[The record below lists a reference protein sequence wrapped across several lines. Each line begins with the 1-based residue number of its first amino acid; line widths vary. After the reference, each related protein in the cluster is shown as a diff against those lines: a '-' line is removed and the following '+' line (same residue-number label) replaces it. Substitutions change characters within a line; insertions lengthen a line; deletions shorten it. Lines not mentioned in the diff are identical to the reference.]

1 MDNVVEKNRAR
12 ERLLIPPTL
21 AHVKDS
27 NVRGPALARARQWA
41 RDNALGRANFHRRTA
56 AGMPL
61 PEDAPKP
68 SDEGAPDAEPT
79 EASPDPVPPA
89 RREAQLNTVLQAYE
103 VLGLELTAAPSEIRN
118 RYRELSKKC
127 HPDRVA
133 DLDEEIRR
141 TAERRFREIRKA
153 YDMLAGD

>member
-21 AHVKDS
+21 AHVRDS

-41 RDNALGRANFHRRTA
+41 RDHALRRAEFHRRTA
-56 AGMPL
+56 AAMPL
-61 PEDAPKP
+61 PEDTPEP
-68 SDEGAPDAEPT
+68 SDEGAPAAEPT
-79 EASPDPVPPA
+79 EARPDPGPPA

-103 VLGLELTAAPSEIRN
+103 VLGLELTAAPEEIRK
-118 RYRELSKKC
+118 RYRELVKKC

-141 TAERRFREIRKA
+141 TAEWRFREIRNA
-153 YDMLAGD
+153 YDTLVGD